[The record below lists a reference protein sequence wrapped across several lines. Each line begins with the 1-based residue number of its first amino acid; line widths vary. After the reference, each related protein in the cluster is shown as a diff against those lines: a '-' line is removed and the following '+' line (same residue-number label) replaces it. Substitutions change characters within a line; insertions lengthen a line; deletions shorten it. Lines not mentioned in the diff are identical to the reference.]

1 MICLQHWFFTSRFDH
16 PVFFAVT
23 HILSPLFKG
32 INKRKAVFS
41 FHNYKSFQVFWS
53 IQVWPEKAARLE
65 IYVWLNITMH
75 SDLCILTLVRWSQ
88 ILLLVTAV
96 HYRMLV
102 LHWGML
108 LWQSHLG
115 INLNRIIQQYC
126 ITQLTIYLGYKLKL
140 F

>member
-1 MICLQHWFFTSRFDH
+1 
-16 PVFFAVT
+16 
-23 HILSPLFKG
+23 
-32 INKRKAVFS
+32 
-41 FHNYKSFQVFWS
+41 
-53 IQVWPEKAARLE
+53 
-65 IYVWLNITMH
+65 MH
-75 SDLCILTLVRWSQ
+75 TDLCILTLVRWSQ

-102 LHWGML
+102 LYWGML

-115 INLNRIIQQYC
+115 INLNRITQQYC